1 MNELLYRVFFGYYAF
16 LEWVDANSG
25 YRIHF
30 TRAPLI
36 TRLAIQPV
44 FDEEFLMP
52 YFKTAPKGA
61 FVDIGANKGEWSKR
75 MKAEGRKVYAFE
87 PNPQMWKHLRGF
99 EFYPVALGDSTTYA
113 DMALHVNPG
122 TNSLA
127 LGKDTAWGFKRVPV
141 YPLDY
146 FGLKGIGLIK
156 IDTEGFELPILK
168 GAVKTL
174 QADKPRLIIEVH
186 GDFPVEQAKIEAFL
200 RGQGYVPRVVHYR
213 KGQPHLVADFG
224 FFVAT
229 PTT

>member
-1 MNELLYRVFFGYYAF
+1 MNLSAKIFFGYYYF

-30 TRAPLI
+30 ARNPIMTH
-36 TRLAIQPV
+36 LAIVPA
-44 FDEEFLMP
+44 FDEDFLMP
-52 YFKTAPKGA
+52 YFKTAPKGT
-61 FVDIGANKGEWSKR
+61 FIDIGANKGEWSKR
-75 MKAEGRKVYAFE
+75 MRAEGREVIAFE
-87 PNPQMWKHLRGF
+87 PNPQMWKHLRSF
-99 EFYPVALGDSTTYA
+99 RFYPVALGENMGYA
-113 DMALHVNPG
+113 DMALHINPG

-127 LGKDTAWGFKRVPV
+127 LGFNNAWGTRRVPV

-146 FGLKGIGLIK
+146 FGFKGIGLIK

-168 GAVKTL
+168 GAIKTIE
-174 QADKPRLIIEVH
+174 ASKPRLIIEVH

-200 RGQGYVPRVVHYR
+200 RTLDYVPRVVHYR

-229 PTT
+229 PTR